1 MNTSGN
7 LARYTG
13 TSTTAK
19 LKPYRA
25 YLHFNSSSNAK
36 ALDAIFLGDP
46 DDNLNESDATGVEEI
61 SIEDM
66 LFKNGI
72 LTQSAN
78 VYNMQGQIIRQN
90 VTNLQGLPKG
100 AYIVNG
106 KKYVIE

>member
-1 MNTSGN
+1 MTVIA
-7 LARYTG
+7 L
-13 TSTTAK
+13 
-19 LKPYRA
+19 L
-25 YLHFNSSSNAK
+25 AK

-90 VTNLQGLPKG
+90 VTDLQGLPKG